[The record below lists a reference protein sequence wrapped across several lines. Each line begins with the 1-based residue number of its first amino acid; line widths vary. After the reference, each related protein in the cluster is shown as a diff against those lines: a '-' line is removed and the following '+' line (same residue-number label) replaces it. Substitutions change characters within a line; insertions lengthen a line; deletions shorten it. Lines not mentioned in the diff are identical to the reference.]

1 MKKNCLECGEILVG
15 RIDKKFCCDYCRN
28 TFNNKVNPEMKNMIR
43 NVNNR
48 LKRNYKTL
56 SSLNAIGKTKITRRK
71 LLDHNFDFLHFTSV
85 HRTKKGKTYRFVYNQ
100 GYLELENEHYLLIRK
115 EA

>member
-15 RIDKKFCCDYCRN
+15 RIDKKFCGDYCRN

-56 SSLNAIGKTKITRRK
+56 ASLNELGKTKISRRK

-85 HRTKKGKTYRFVYNQ
+85 YTTKKGKTYHYVYNQ
-100 GYLELENEHYLLIRK
+100 GYRELENEKFLLIRK
-115 EA
+115 E

>member
-15 RIDKKFCCDYCRN
+15 RIDKKFCGDYCRN

-56 SSLNAIGKTKITRRK
+56 ENLNALGKTKISRRK

-85 HRTKKGKTYRFVYNQ
+85 YTTKNGKTYHYVYNQ
-100 GYLELENEHYLLIRK
+100 GYRELENEKFLLIRK
-115 EA
+115 E